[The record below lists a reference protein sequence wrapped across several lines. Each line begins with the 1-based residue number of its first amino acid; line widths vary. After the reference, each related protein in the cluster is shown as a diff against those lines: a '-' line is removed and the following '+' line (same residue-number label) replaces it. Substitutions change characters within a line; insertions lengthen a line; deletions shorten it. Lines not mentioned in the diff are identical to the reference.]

1 MTKTETKKISKKQAH
16 VVFDQNQFVH
26 ELAKV
31 ADNVF
36 VSDFI
41 IDGKHAYLYENPE
54 IANHVSGTTFFE
66 TSRQLMKATGHL
78 FYDVPLDSRFL
89 LKDLAI
95 AFERWGQIG
104 FPVTAKITVTPPQRS
119 ENYAGTYIF
128 VLEYLQNGKRLGVF
142 DVTASAM
149 PGKVEDR
156 LMARQFAQGKLLRV
170 AQKVKNVFKKKE
182 KREAKTY
189 S

>member
-1 MTKTETKKISKKQAH
+1 MKRIESARITKKQAH
-16 VVFDQNQFVH
+16 VVFDKNQFVH
-26 ELAKV
+26 ELARV
-31 ADNVF
+31 AENVF
-36 VSDFI
+36 EADFV
-41 IDGKHAYLYENPE
+41 IDGKHPYLYENPE

-78 FYDVPLDSRFL
+78 FYGVPVESRFL

-95 AFERWGQIG
+95 SFERWGQIG
-104 FPVTAKITVTPPQRS
+104 VPITASISVIPPQRS
-119 ENYAGTYIF
+119 ENYAGTYVFI
-128 VLEYLQNGKRLGVF
+128 LEYRQDGKTLGVF
-142 DVTASAM
+142 NVTASAM

-170 AQKVKNVFKKKE
+170 ARKVKGVFKKKE
-182 KREAKTY
+182 KKEPA